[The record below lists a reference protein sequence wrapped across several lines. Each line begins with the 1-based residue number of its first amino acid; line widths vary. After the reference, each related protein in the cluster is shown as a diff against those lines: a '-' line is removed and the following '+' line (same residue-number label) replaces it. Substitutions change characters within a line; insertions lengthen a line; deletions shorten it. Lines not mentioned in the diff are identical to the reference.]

1 MEARIDLSLEV
12 FRTQLQTALHI
23 LTTLEE
29 TQERLLKITL
39 KSVEDAE
46 RRALQACASV
56 AEANS
61 WQDLATLPATLLQTR
76 MEQNGRLFQTML
88 TLLNEQHQALLQE
101 GTTSADAWRTLAT
114 HWGNEPIIAPV
125 RAMFGNFSTAETPT
139 MPETQSSTPPA
150 SDKKKASVKAG
161 LSVSDTTSAGVGSA
175 APAV

>member
-1 MEARIDLSLEV
+1 MEARIDLSLEI

-61 WQDLATLPATLLQTR
+61 WQDLAALPATLLQTR

-88 TLLNEQHQALLQE
+88 NLLSEQHQALLQQ

-114 HWGNEPIIAPV
+114 HWGNEPMIAPV
-125 RAMFGNFSTAETPT
+125 RALFGSFSTAETPA
-139 MPETQSSTPPA
+139 MPQTQSSTPLA
-150 SDKKKASVKAG
+150 SEKKKASVKAG
-161 LSVSDTTSAGVGSA
+161 LPVSDTTSAGAERA

>member
-88 TLLNEQHQALLQE
+88 NLLNEQHQALLQE

-114 HWGNEPIIAPV
+114 HWGNEPMIAPV
-125 RAMFGNFSTAETPT
+125 RTLFASFGTVETPT
-139 MPETQSSTPPA
+139 MPETRPSAPSA

-161 LSVSDTTSAGVGSA
+161 FAVSDTASTGVEPA
-175 APAV
+175 TPAV